1 MKASN
6 AFRVGV
12 QALVG
17 TGLILVLAL
26 ATTPV
31 LAQSGSTTGITGHV
45 TDATGGA
52 MPGAS
57 VTVTNVDTGDTRT
70 ATTDQ
75 EGLWEIRFLAPGPNY
90 LIVFEMDGFKTLR
103 RSGVGVTTWEMVLVD
118 VVLEVGQITD
128 TVEVVAD
135 AAMVASSPTVVRTL
149 DQKELESLPTSAR
162 NFTQLL
168 VIEPGVSA
176 DISDLLS
183 NNNASISPSVN
194 GARTTDN
201 SFVFNGIDVTSMLCC
216 NSRVN
221 VGGRGTIEE
230 GGGTLSRNI
239 APAPE
244 TLQEVK
250 LQTNLY
256 DAGTGRNGGGNF
268 TLVSKT
274 GTNRFEGQAW
284 YYHQNDAFIANDWF
298 FNRAGIDR
306 QELRRHEGGVTV
318 GGPIIKDRTH
328 FFASYQRTD
337 ARTAY
342 VDEASNTIR
351 MPQALT
357 DDRSDAAIDRFAE
370 TVWTDDHGPFNPA
383 AINPISRALL
393 KAAYADGTLLIPSGD
408 KGINC
413 AVQEDQIAE
422 SCQVT
427 SVIPATY
434 EQDQFT
440 FNLDHRLTDSNRMSA
455 KLFYADQPSRDP
467 LSDNDALTLQE
478 AVEDTGQTAFSFT
491 DIHIFGPTV
500 VNEFRAGVFKNR
512 NNTVP
517 VMYFT
522 NAEFGIEN
530 PYADVVPDLSQ
541 ITIDGDDVGQEIQF
555 GTEAD
560 GVRIFD
566 KQTTFTI
573 GNTISFT
580 MGNHSLRVGGE
591 YRRHHLDGDLQEGRN
606 RRHNFDEWFD
616 YLTVGYADPDDK
628 GRARQISD
636 SSLNF
641 GQTQRQYR
649 LTDWNWFI
657 ADDWKVTPRLTVNIG
672 VRHEY
677 FGFPSEVNGL
687 VNLFDYDNALATG
700 SVQQGFIFPS
710 NFSRSFV
717 PGSEG
722 QDLRLA
728 NSTVLVPGDY
738 NNFMPRV
745 GFAYSLSES
754 GTVVLRGGYGIF
766 FQRITGSFANSQRQ
780 SSPLFIE
787 GQRDDLGDW
796 NDLPNEFPPFPILD
810 FVVGFDDGEPQVETA
825 QNPGVEFETY
835 ESQMISPDLSTPYMQ
850 QWNVNVQWEFMP
862 DWLLEVG
869 YIGSKGTKLMQQRNI
884 NQALDVNALGFLER
898 PGVPGG
904 GFLWNYYTVGDDDE
918 WINTPEPTCDIFD
931 DPDDCTMSAEV
942 RAPLLGFD
950 EDEGVNTITSDANSI
965 YHSLQ
970 LVLRKR
976 FSRGLL
982 FNVNYTFSRSI
993 DLFSDEGIF
1002 QVQNDQLSP
1011 WLNRGLSDFHRK
1023 HRLIFSW
1030 VWDLPFHGSRFAEGW
1045 QISGV
1050 GTFQSGRPLSVID
1063 DDYSGILFDPA
1074 DPRPNLA
1081 PGATHADQTTSGSVS
1096 SRVDNYL
1103 NRDAFEQA
1111 GLYFGTL
1118 GRNTVIG
1125 PNQRRLDVSLS
1136 KLTRLNDRMSLEL
1149 RIEGYNVTNT
1159 PSFRQPG
1166 SDMSEG
1172 DFGEITEMRG
1182 GPRVFQVGAK
1192 FRF

>member
-1 MKASN
+1 MGASN
-6 AFRVGV
+6 AFRPRVW
-12 QALVG
+12 AIVG
-17 TGLILVLAL
+17 TGLIFALVAVTPAL
-26 ATTPV
+26 AQTGASTG
-31 LAQSGSTTGITGHV
+31 LAGRV
-45 TDATGGA
+45 TD
-52 MPGAS
+52 PSGAS
-57 VTVTNVDTGDTRT
+57 VPDTTVTVTKVDTGDTRT
-70 ATTDQ
+70 ATTDR
-75 EGLWEIRFLAPGPNY
+75 EGHWEVRFLAPGPY
-90 LIVFEMDGFKTLR
+90 RVVFERSGFKTLSR
-103 RSGVGVTTWEMVLVD
+103 DGVDVTTAEMVTVD
-118 VVLEVGQITD
+118 AALEVGEMTD
-128 TVEVVAD
+128 TVEVTAE

-183 NNNASISPSVN
+183 NDNASISPSVN

-216 NSRVN
+216 NSRTN
-221 VGGRGTIEE
+221 PGGRGTIDE
-230 GGGTLSRNI
+230 GGGTLSRNL

-268 TLVSKT
+268 TLVSKS
-274 GTNRFEGQAW
+274 GTNTFQGTAY
-284 YYHQNDAFIANDWF
+284 YYHQNDALIANDWF

-306 QELRRHEGGVTV
+306 QELRRHEGGVTI
-318 GGPIIKDRTH
+318 GGPIVKDKTF

-337 ARTAY
+337 ARTSY

-351 MPQALT
+351 MPRALT

-393 KAAYADGTLLIPSGD
+393 KAQYPDGTVLIPSGD
-408 KGINC
+408 QGINC
-413 AVQEDQIAE
+413 EVREDQIAE

-434 EQDQFT
+434 EQDQFSL
-440 FNLDHRLTDSNRMSA
+440 NLDHRFTASNKVSA
-455 KLFYADQPSRDP
+455 KFFYADQPSRDP
-467 LSDNDALTLQE
+467 LADGDALTLQE
-478 AVEDTGQTAFSFT
+478 ALEDTAQTAFSFT

-500 VNEFRAGVFKNR
+500 VNEFRAGVFRNR
-512 NNTVP
+512 NDLVP

-530 PYADVVPDLSQ
+530 PFADQVPDLSQ

-573 GNTISFT
+573 GNTLSFT
-580 MGNHSLRVGGE
+580 WGNHSLRVGGE

-616 YLTVGYADPDDK
+616 FLTVGYADPDDSF
-628 GRARQISD
+628 RARQISD

-641 GQTQRQYR
+641 GQTVRQYR

-657 ADDWKVTPRLTVNIG
+657 ADDWKVSPSLTLNIG
-672 VRHEY
+672 IRHEY

-687 VNLFDYDNALATG
+687 VNLFDIDAAVAAG
-700 SVQQGFIFPS
+700 SVQDGFTFPS
-710 NFSRSFV
+710 NLNFSMV
-717 PGSEG
+717 PGAAEAG
-722 QDLRLA
+722 VRLA
-728 NSTVLVPGDY
+728 DSTVLVPGDY

-745 GFAYSLSES
+745 GFAWSPFDSKS
-754 GTVVLRGGYGIF
+754 VVLRGGYGIF

-780 SSPLFIE
+780 SSPLFVE

-796 NDLPNEFPPFPILD
+796 NDLPTEFPPFPILD

-835 ESQMISPDLSTPYMQ
+835 ESQMISPDLATPYMQ
-850 QWNVNVQWEFMP
+850 QWNLSVQWEFKP

-884 NQALDVNALGFLER
+884 NQALDVDALGFLAR

-904 GFLWNYYTVGDDDE
+904 GFFGNYYEVGPDDE
-918 WINTPEPTCDIFD
+918 FINTTEPTCDLFD
-931 DPDDCTMSAEV
+931 DPDDCVMSAEV

-970 LVLRKR
+970 TSLTKR
-976 FSRGLL
+976 FSRGFM

-1002 QVQNDQLSP
+1002 QVQNDQLRP
-1011 WLNRGLSDFHRK
+1011 FLNRGLSDFHRK

-1030 VWDLPFHGSRFAEGW
+1030 VWDLPFSGNRFAEGW

-1050 GTFQSGRPLSVID
+1050 GTFQSGRPLTVID
-1063 DDYSGILFDPA
+1063 DDFSGILFDPA

-1103 NRDAFEQA
+1103 NRDAFVQA
-1111 GLYFGTL
+1111 GLYFGML

-1125 PNQRRLDVSLS
+1125 PPQRRLDVSLS
-1136 KLTRLNDRMSLEL
+1136 KITKLTERTSLEL
-1149 RIEGYNVTNT
+1149 RIEAYNVTNT

-1182 GPRVFQVGAK
+1182 GPRVIQLGAK